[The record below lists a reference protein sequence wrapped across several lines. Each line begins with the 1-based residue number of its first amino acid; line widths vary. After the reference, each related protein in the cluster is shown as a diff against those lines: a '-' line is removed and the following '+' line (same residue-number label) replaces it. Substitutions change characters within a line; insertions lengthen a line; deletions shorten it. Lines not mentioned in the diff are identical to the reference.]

1 MLGQRRGGV
10 ALCQP
15 AMRVRRLWD
24 HRANPIAR
32 VTRRQA
38 AMSTD
43 TPSHT
48 DIQADHPEPELT
60 AATVLIIE
68 DNPGNRELAEQ
79 MLHVAGY
86 RYLSTTTV
94 DDGWKLLQRGGV
106 DLVVTDLHVNAI
118 ALIERM
124 RAKPETTDIPVVVAS
139 GSRGREVQQ
148 AAIDAGAAYY
158 LIKPF
163 RYEDLISTVERCLKG
178 KEA

>member
-15 AMRVRRLWD
+15 AMRVRRVWD
-24 HRANPIAR
+24 HRTGRIAR

-48 DIQADHPEPELT
+48 NAHADHSEPELPT
-60 AATVLIIE
+60 ATVLIIE

-79 MLHVAGY
+79 MLHIARY
-86 RYLSTTTV
+86 RYLSATTV
-94 DDGWKLLQRGGV
+94 EDGWNLLQRGGV
-106 DLVVTDLHVNAI
+106 DLVFADLHVHAI

-124 RAKPETTDIPVVVAS
+124 RATPETVDIPVVVVS

-148 AAIDAGAAYY
+148 AAIDAGAAHY
-158 LIKPF
+158 LTKPF
-163 RYEDLISTVERCLKG
+163 RYDDLIATVERCLKG
-178 KEA
+178 NRA